1 MKKTLLAL
9 GFGVWRQYQNDQVA
23 IEAAALAYYLL
34 FSFFPLLIFISSLLG
49 AAHLLQETVLSNLQG
64 ILPGEVL
71 ELVQGYL
78 QQINQETT
86 KNILMV
92 SLFFSVY
99 FPFRAM
105 SRVIRVINQAYQVCK
120 DRSILSKL
128 ILILVFGVFLA
139 VLVFGSLFLTVM
151 GRTILEF
158 AAQYLPINATFI
170 EVWAPL
176 RFLLLALLTFLV
188 VEFLYVAVPDCK
200 VTLKEAVPGALFTVG
215 LWLGF
220 SAGFSFYVEHFASY
234 SVLYGSVGTIVVLL
248 VWLYAV
254 AMILILGAEINGVL
268 KKIREGR
275 RIV

>member
-49 AAHLLQETVLSNLQG
+49 AAHLLPETVLSNLQG

-139 VLVFGSLFLTVM
+139 VLVF
-151 GRTILEF
+151 
-158 AAQYLPINATFI
+158 
-170 EVWAPL
+170 
-176 RFLLLALLTFLV
+176 
-188 VEFLYVAVPDCK
+188 
-200 VTLKEAVPGALFTVG
+200 
-215 LWLGF
+215 
-220 SAGFSFYVEHFASY
+220 
-234 SVLYGSVGTIVVLL
+234 
-248 VWLYAV
+248 
-254 AMILILGAEINGVL
+254 
-268 KKIREGR
+268 
-275 RIV
+275 

>member
-23 IEAAALAYYLL
+23 IEAAALAYFLL

-49 AAHLLQETVLSNLQG
+49 AAHLLPETVLSNLQG

-128 ILILVFGVFLA
+128 ILI
-139 VLVFGSLFLTVM
+139 LVFGSLFLTVM